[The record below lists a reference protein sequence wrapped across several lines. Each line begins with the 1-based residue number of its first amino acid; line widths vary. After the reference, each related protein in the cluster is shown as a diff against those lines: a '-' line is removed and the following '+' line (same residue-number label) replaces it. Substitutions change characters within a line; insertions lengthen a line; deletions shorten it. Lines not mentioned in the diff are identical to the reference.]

1 MNNANIVEERLRAVM
16 HAWPLPIDSGCQQH
30 LTQLIHQ
37 AAVRL
42 DSEGSASD
50 SIKVLEAEAN
60 LRKLLAEMTRQAG
73 ALGFNELHEPTFFA
87 ALSKLCPLWPFC

>member
-1 MNNANIVEERLRAVM
+1 M
-16 HAWPLPIDSGCQQH
+16 HAWPLPIESGCEQH
-30 LTQLIHQ
+30 LTQLIQQ
-37 AAVRL
+37 ATVRL

-50 SIKVLEAEAN
+50 PIKVLEAEAN

-73 ALGFNELHEPTFFA
+73 VLGFNELHEPTFFA